1 MLSAWRI
8 VFVAALFIAAG
19 VSPGTA
25 AAVGECTNP
34 LTFSTPDHCI
44 IGGAA
49 GKFVPSI
56 FSTPDHCIGEC
67 GRQQS
72 GIGEVSISK
81 LGVSNP
87 DKPAASPKTLR
98 MPLPGALAL
107 FGSVLFGGIIVVR
120 WRKRRD
126 RGPVSIISGGS

>member
-1 MLSAWRI
+1 VLSAWRI
-8 VFVAALFIAAG
+8 VFVAALFIAAE

-25 AAVGECTNP
+25 AAVGQCTMP

-44 IGGAA
+44 GGAA
-49 GKFVPSI
+49 GEFVPSI
-56 FSTPDHCIGEC
+56 FSTPDHCIGGC

-72 GIGEVSISK
+72 RIGQVGTSE
-81 LGVSNP
+81 LGVSSTDRP
-87 DKPAASPKTLR
+87 DASTKTLT
-98 MPLPGALAL
+98 MPLPGAFAL